1 MYLFIYASSYFSSSP
16 LAASPGETFLIRD
29 PRDSGREGDPGNLG
43 AFPHPD
49 EKHEI
54 PLRTY
59 TPTSRRAFSAEDG
72 RTSGSGA
79 VKSFLVALGTRSG
92 DTSPVRAVYIE
103 TVVG

>member
-1 MYLFIYASSYFSSSP
+1 MPFR
-16 LAASPGETFLIRD
+16 ASPRGLFDSNRMNGRNFPNPTRYLRGESQGI
-29 PRDSGREGDPGNLG
+29 SGR
-43 AFPHPD
+43 PD

-59 TPTSRRAFSAEDG
+59 TLTFRLAFSVEDG
-72 RTSGSGA
+72 CTPGSRA